1 MHIKRS
7 SADAKLPGQPWEIS
21 NCLQSSF
28 LLCYLRLIL
37 LPSDRLL
44 LEQHRHNLLVSKY
57 KPSNEPREQT
67 PPNGAPSNEQLLAPY
82 LFESRQFVPLI
93 LFTPQHMKRRMR
105 KFYFEGVRMNDR
117 GYYITF
123 PNTDLGRRDAERCY
137 KALSGTLMFTHTMI
151 MRPFFH
157 VTRKKVQRGG
167 WRRTPRPPDLS
178 TIPIFTRI
186 TKQPFNE
193 NQNLSL
199 PSPNHSRDS
208 IKWRTALHSFL
219 LTTTWNTLCFPEIW
233 TFRMTNSTERPRHCY
248 FRGG

>member
-1 MHIKRS
+1 VGDLELLAIELS
-7 SADAKLPGQPWEIS
+7 S
-21 NCLQSSF
+21 
-28 LLCYLRLIL
+28 L
-37 LPSDRLL
+37 LPSPYSPSIGSPPPGTTSTQSSRLKVQT
-44 LEQHRHNLLVSKY
+44 LERA
-57 KPSNEPREQT
+57 PRTDPTKRSTLQRAVT
-67 PPNGAPSNEQLLAPY
+67 RPIPIRVPPV
-82 LFESRQFVPLI
+82 VPLNI
-93 LFTPQHMKRRMR
+93 FTPQHMKRRMR

-117 GYYITF
+117 GYYIIF

-167 WRRTPRPPDLS
+167 WRRTPRPLDLF

-186 TKQPFNE
+186 TKQPSNE

-199 PSPNHSRDS
+199 PSPNHSIDS

-233 TFRMTNSTERPRHCY
+233 TFRVTNSTERPRHCY